1 MENTAT
7 FAPVMGAPKSLSA
20 RQLRAYLERW
30 GMSQS
35 DLAERL
41 GVERR
46 TVVRWLA
53 GYPIPGPVRA
63 AVHAWAQMDGLRD
76 MLDRD

>member
-1 MENTAT
+1 
-7 FAPVMGAPKSLSA
+7 
-20 RQLRAYLERW
+20 
-30 GMSQS
+30 MSQN

-46 TVVRWLA
+46 TVVRWLG

-63 AVHAWAQMDGLRD
+63 AIHAWAQMDGLRD